1 MDDRLLLLGLLRQS
15 EMHGYQLY
23 EFIER
28 NLTTCTN
35 LKKPSAYFLLS
46 KMEAEGLVEVQET
59 RTGNRPP
66 RKVYRLT
73 PEGERLFWQ
82 SLEENLAQ
90 FIPTVFVGD
99 VGLAFLDQL
108 PSQRAL
114 DLLQRRQAA
123 MQMYL
128 AKLEALPPHRGSA
141 ALLIQHQIHHVRSE
155 LAWLASLIADLQ
167 SASQSAALDEKG
179 LKALENTRSKSNPK

>member
-1 MDDRLLLLGLLRQS
+1 MLLLGLLRQS

-28 NLTTCTN
+28 NLTACTN

-46 KMEAEGLVEVQET
+46 KMEAEGLVAVEES
-59 RTGNRPP
+59 RAGNRPP
-66 RKVYRLT
+66 RKVYHLT
-73 PEGERLFWQ
+73 PQGEQCFWQ
-82 SLEENLAQ
+82 LLEENLAQ
-90 FIPTVFVGD
+90 FIPTVFAGD

-108 PSQRAL
+108 PSERAL
-114 DLLQRRQAA
+114 ELLQRRQAA
-123 MQMYL
+123 MQAHL
-128 AKLEALPPHRGSA
+128 AELEALPPHRGSA

-167 SASQSAALDEKG
+167 SASESAALDEKG
-179 LKALENTRSKSNPK
+179 LN